1 MRKNVKKLLTLSF
14 ACVFTFLVVFAN
26 YQAPY
31 KVYASNGG
39 DFIPSPSPVIVE
51 RFTGGWCGACPYA
64 SAGMHYAEMVL
75 NETEDVFI
83 PLAFHYRDSLASADT
98 EKRADYYSINSYPSV
113 VVGGIDLIVGVP
125 NDGQYLDFDQYVAA
139 ILECQNQQRI
149 LADIQLTGD
158 FDDHVFQVKVK
169 AREDFGKRNINI
181 IAVIYQDWVITEQA
195 NGEYMNRY
203 VVQKMPYGVTGK
215 PVRLKADQIYDEER
229 KFVLTTKA
237 AAQSGIVVFLQ
248 DQDTKEIVGSAL
260 HKFSDERPA
269 LFYWNIP
276 QMGLQQK
283 HTSLD
288 IMTYKVDN
296 TRRLKKLLVRLMRA
310 DDYYTIE
317 SARLP
322 DSIADKATIE
332 FSPRKGEITV
342 LFDTPFTGSGDLFEL
357 LVNFKKDT
365 GDSGVIFKIIQF
377 SASDDQGEIVPFEL
391 IDLSFFSGLKVVPN
405 MYDLD
410 KNGTVDDSDVVLLG
424 KSFGT
429 MRGDKGFMKEA
440 DFNDDRRIDLYDI
453 NHLMLNEDWRIRKL
467 FP

>member
-14 ACVFTFLVVFAN
+14 ACVFTFLFVFAS

-31 KVYASNGG
+31 KVYASNDD
-39 DFIPSPSPVIVE
+39 DFTPSPSPVIVE

-75 NETEDVFI
+75 NQTETVFI
-83 PLAFHYRDSLASADT
+83 PLAFHDGDSLASADT
-98 EKRADYYSINSYPSV
+98 EKRADYYGVNAYPSV
-113 VVGGIDLIVGVP
+113 VIGGIDLMVGVP
-125 NDGQYLDFDQYVAA
+125 NDGQYYDFDQYVAA
-139 ILECQNQQRI
+139 ILECENQQRI

-158 FDDHVFQVKVK
+158 FDAHSFQVKVK

-181 IAVIYQDWVITEQA
+181 IAAIYQDWMMVAQK

-203 VVQKMPYGVTGK
+203 VVRKMPYGVTGK

-229 KFVLTTKA
+229 KFVLTTRA
-237 AAQSGIVVFLQ
+237 AAQSGIVVYLQ

-260 HKFSDERPA
+260 YKFSDQKPA
-269 LFYWNIP
+269 LFYWNEP
-276 QMGLQQK
+276 KMGLQQK

-288 IMTYKVDN
+288 IMTYKVSN
-296 TRRLKKLLVRLMRA
+296 TRNLKKLIVQLHRA

-322 DSIADKATIE
+322 DSIAKSASID
-332 FSPRKGEITV
+332 FSARKCEITV

-365 GDSGVIFKIIQF
+365 GDGGVIFKITQF
-377 SASDDQGEIVPFEL
+377 SATDDQGEIVPFEL
-391 IDLSFFSGLKVVPN
+391 IDLSFFSGIQVVHN

-410 KNGTVDDSDVVLLG
+410 KNGRVDNSDVVLLG

-429 MRGDKGFMKEA
+429 MRGDKGFLKEA
-440 DFNDDRRIDLYDI
+440 DYNDDRRIDLFDI